1 MLGTREKTEQKT
13 YKEAPI
19 PVEEIYI
26 HVYNYNIISDN
37 RRKLGAG

>member
-1 MLGTREKTEQKT
+1 VLGTREKIEHKI

-19 PVEEIYI
+19 PVEEIYM
-26 HVYNYNIISDN
+26 HVYNYNIISRN